1 MSSSNQLQPE
11 DASSSDPAQPAS
23 PLDLLSNAAGSAS
36 RRPRSPSSP
45 VTMVA
50 QPAIPAIPAPT
61 LPSALAPAAASA
73 AALTA
78 ASAAAAGPLQQ
89 QMYYPPHMSGV
100 NASNFY
106 SAYGM
111 PTPTPQFASYMQGY
125 PMYPMYAPG
134 SDYGSSEYAAYAAAA
149 QAHYQRAGVAGIA
162 VAGSGAV
169 EAEGVATGAVG
180 KGRARPVRRK
190 SYTRFTA
197 EEEEALMEGV
207 RIHGVGNWKQILA
220 NSSLLARRRSTIQ
233 LKDKY
238 RTATRARAR
247 LDLARSVHAASE
259 SAVNNDGGSRGSTE
273 GTPTEGGGVA
283 NSWGSEAD
291 EKDGKDDNEEQP
303 VVDEPKEGRRTPGE
317 RKTDVS

>member
-1 MSSSNQLQPE
+1 M
-11 DASSSDPAQPAS
+11 A
-23 PLDLLSNAAGSAS
+23 
-36 RRPRSPSSP
+36 
-45 VTMVA
+45 A
-50 QPAIPAIPAPT
+50 QPAIPAIPAPA
-61 LPSALAPAAASA
+61 LPSVLAPAAMSA

-78 ASAAAAGPLQQ
+78 ASAAAGPLQQ
-89 QMYYPPHMSGV
+89 QMYYPPQMSGV

-111 PTPTPQFASYMQGY
+111 PTPTPQFTPYMQGY

-162 VAGSGAV
+162 LTGSGSV

-180 KGRARPVRRK
+180 KGRVRPVRRK

-247 LDLARSVHAASE
+247 LAASE
-259 SAVNNDGGSRGSTE
+259 SAANNDGGSRGSTD
-273 GTPTEGGGVA
+273 GTPTEGGAVA
-283 NSWGSEAD
+283 NSWASEGD
-291 EKDGKDDNEEQP
+291 EKDGKDVKEEQP
-303 VVDEPKEGRRTPGE
+303 EAKDPKEDRISHGE
-317 RKTDVS
+317 GNTDVS